1 MAMTELVEKTIRDAF
16 PDVVVET
23 STDMDAVLNIRI
35 DPDAIV
41 PVCEKLRSLG
51 FDYLADI
58 FAIDRQ
64 NRIEVVYRLT
74 ALERNEKLVLR
85 LDLNRDKPEVDSV
98 TSIWKGA
105 NFLEREAYDLLG
117 VVFKGH
123 PDLRRI
129 LLPEDWEGHPLRKDY
144 VIPD

>member
-1 MAMTELVEKTIRDAF
+1 MTELTEKAIRDAF
-16 PDVVVET
+16 PDAIIET
-23 STDMDAVLNIRI
+23 ATDMDGVLNIKI
-35 DPDAIV
+35 DPGAIV
-41 PVCEKLRSLG
+41 PVCETLRSLG
-51 FDYLADI
+51 FDYLADL
-58 FAIDRQ
+58 FATDRQ
-64 NRIEVVYRLT
+64 DRIEVVYRLT

-85 LDLNRDKPEVDSV
+85 IYLDRDKPEVDSV
-98 TSIWKGA
+98 TSVWKGA

>member
-1 MAMTELVEKTIRDAF
+1 MTELTEKAIRGAF
-16 PDVVVET
+16 PDAIIET
-23 STDMDAVLNIRI
+23 ATDMDGVLNIKI
-35 DPDAIV
+35 DPGAIV
-41 PVCEKLRSLG
+41 SVCETLRSLG
-51 FDYLADI
+51 FDYLADV
-58 FAIDRQ
+58 FATDRQ
-64 NRIEVVYRLT
+64 DRIEVVYRLT

-85 LDLNRDKPEVDSV
+85 IYLDRDKPEVDSV
-98 TSIWKGA
+98 TSVWKGA